1 MSAQGSPTTPNANPA
16 ELAPAASAPSPVA
29 DTFDRMEYFRAR
41 YPTQSLGD
49 RFSKAR
55 NLEHTRAPSPP
66 PPRGF
71 FEDTARAAL
80 SLNQPA
86 HTFGPHLMT
95 SSTGG
100 ISHVGPDGSFVR
112 RPAGFEIDSVP
123 GNYRSPFNHN
133 MIYQAPASGTRSFAQ
148 RDGFVEQHSPQAL
161 PVTLP
166 PAPVASA
173 PVLVPA
179 RQTRAVIPLPEA
191 SLSFLIQY
199 SLTFHRL
206 RSASSFSAL

>member
-16 ELAPAASAPSPVA
+16 ELAATASASSPVA
-29 DTFDRMEYFRAR
+29 DTFDRMEYFMAR

-49 RFSKAR
+49 RFSMAR
-55 NLEHTRAPSPP
+55 DLEHTRAPSPP

-71 FEDTARAAL
+71 FEDTARDAL

-86 HTFGPHLMT
+86 HTFGPHLVT

-100 ISHVGPDGSFVR
+100 ISHVGPDGSFMR
-112 RPAGFEIDSVP
+112 SSAGFEIDSMP

-133 MIYQAPASGTRSFAQ
+133 MVYQAPGSGTRSFAQ
-148 RDGFVEQHSPQAL
+148 RRTTQA
-161 PVTLP
+161 PPITLP

-179 RQTRAVIPLPEA
+179 RQTRAVIPSPEA
-191 SLSFLIQY
+191 SLSSVIQY

-206 RSASSFSAL
+206 RSASSFSAP